1 MNRMKKTKKSTKKE
15 WFDFNRA
22 MVLLVIIILFALIR
36 TIVAPTAKIT
46 KNNLAEEAEIV
57 LGTLTDGSADV
68 SLIKSNELMEDNVAR
83 LNQMGYD
90 EVKNLLGVK
99 NDFCI
104 FFEDVT
110 GSLVKVDNLDPA
122 IGSNKIYINGQPCK

>member
-1 MNRMKKTKKSTKKE
+1 
-15 WFDFNRA
+15 
-22 MVLLVIIILFALIR
+22 
-36 TIVAPTAKIT
+36 
-46 KNNLAEEAEIV
+46 
-57 LGTLTDGSADV
+57 
-68 SLIKSNELMEDNVAR
+68 MEDSVAR
-83 LNQMGYD
+83 LDQMDYD

-110 GSLVKVDNLDPA
+110 GNLVKIDDLNLA